1 MIKVLSDMECGYIFQ
16 TELYTEEHMEMYG
29 AINPYISFSKN
40 HDGKV
45 CLNFHHFNVDE
56 MIDGYTIEQS
66 EELMNT
72 IAVAKQYAIDMRMDE
87 SQNLLFE
94 QEESNKGDMMIN
106 RNNDTFIIKLI
117 ELSTECIDTYEKYLL
132 DQTDHNSL
140 AKKMKQLRTH
150 VSKFMGM
157 NKIKASDNKSPPEDF

>member
-1 MIKVLSDMECGYIFQ
+1 
-16 TELYTEEHMEMYG
+16 
-29 AINPYISFSKN
+29 
-40 HDGKV
+40 
-45 CLNFHHFNVDE
+45 
-56 MIDGYTIEQS
+56 MIDGYTVEQS

-72 IAVAKQYAIDMRMDE
+72 ISVAKQYAIDMKMDE

-106 RNNDTFIIKLI
+106 RNNDTFVIKLI
-117 ELSTECIDTYEKYLL
+117 ELSTECIDIYEKYLL

-157 NKIKASDNKSPPEDF
+157 NKVKASDNKSPPEDF